1 MFIKQEVT
9 DAYEL
14 QDMLWSGGL
23 DTFKEIMEKNKE
35 DQLIDLL
42 EEVFCDEVPTN
53 TEVNDYLWF
62 DRDNVM
68 EALGIAEKEE
78 DEMWTLQSHDVDVL
92 DEDEKVGKDIIAF
105 LRSEL
110 NKPSLLDGKPI
121 ISYYTCKE
129 DLEAPLERELTEY
142 EVDALNEVGLW

>member
-23 DTFKEIMEKNKE
+23 DTFKEIMERNKE
-35 DQLIDLL
+35 DQLVDLL
-42 EEVFCDEVPTN
+42 EEVFCDEVPTD

-68 EALGIAEKEE
+68 EALGIAEEE
-78 DEMWTLQSHDVDVL
+78 EEEEAWAFQSHDVDVL
-92 DEDEKVGKDIIAF
+92 DEDERVGKDIIAL

-121 ISYYTCKE
+121 TFYNAYKE
-129 DLEAPLERELTEY
+129 GLEATLGRELTED
-142 EVDALNEVGLW
+142 EECALNEVGL